1 MLFWHCILAAASR
14 TFCTA
19 GKSKPIRMAMMAIT
33 TNNSISV
40 KARRLL
46 MGISW
51 AGRMGNNPGK
61 KHEHTT
67 LPLLSGQDEEIE
79 QVVRKIRRKIVKIAT
94 TNAGT

>member
-1 MLFWHCILAAASR
+1 
-14 TFCTA
+14 
-19 GKSKPIRMAMMAIT
+19 
-33 TNNSISV
+33 
-40 KARRLL
+40 